1 MKRFAAALSPQAEI
15 ALVLLAA
22 FALPVIYSTLI
33 LMNVTDLPASSD
45 ARLLIGLVFEAVVL
59 LSLGAVLSARGWT
72 PERLGIGSLTLQDAI
87 DGAGLLVAAYLIPA
101 VILSVLPPDAKQAIT
116 ASIPAF
122 ALTGVSLALAIV
134 ASLLTPI
141 FEEVFV
147 VGYVFA
153 TLGGK
158 SKALAMNVSV
168 ALRLAYHLY
177 QGAAAA
183 IFILPM
189 AVVFAWWYSTRP
201 SLWPLLIAHA
211 ALSIIGFATQFS

>member
-1 MKRFAAALSPQAEI
+1 MKRIAAALSPQTEI
-15 ALVLLAA
+15 TVVLLTA
-22 FALPVIYSTLI
+22 FAVPVIYSSLI
-33 LMNVTDLPASSD
+33 LMKVTDLPASSD
-45 ARLLIGLVFEAVVL
+45 ARLLIGLVFEVVVL
-59 LSLGAVLSARGWT
+59 VTLGALLSARGWT
-72 PERLGIGSLTLQDAI
+72 LERLGIGSLTLQDAI
-87 DGAGLLVAAYLIPA
+87 DGVGLLVAAYLIPA
-101 VILSVLPPDAKQAIT
+101 VILSVLPPDARQSIS
-116 ASIPAF
+116 ASVPTF
-122 ALTGVSLALAIV
+122 ALTGVSLALAIA

-153 TLGGK
+153 ALGGK
-158 SKALAMNVSV
+158 NKALAMNVSV

-211 ALSIIGFATQFS
+211 ALSIIGFAAQLV